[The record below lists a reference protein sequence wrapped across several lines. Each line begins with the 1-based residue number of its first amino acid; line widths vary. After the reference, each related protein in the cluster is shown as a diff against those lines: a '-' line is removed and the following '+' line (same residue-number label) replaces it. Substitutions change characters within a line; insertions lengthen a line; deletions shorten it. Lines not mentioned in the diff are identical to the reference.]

1 MLVPPHKGAQVLMDS
16 GIRRGSDVIKAM
28 ALGAQA
34 VLIGRPAMYGLAVA
48 GEQGVKEVLR
58 NMIADLDIT
67 LALTGEKSV
76 QDLER
81 SLLFEAG
88 ER

>member
-1 MLVPPHKGAQVLMDS
+1 MT
-16 GIRRGSDVIKAM
+16 RTVIKAM